1 MATNWSRFCSAN
13 LVEDDEDDLI
23 LVFDLNAVVL
33 AEVKELLSKR
43 QSSRSDAELSV
54 DSQDLLTVHQLC
66 QAVSPLAE
74 GSQCGLNCG
83 VRRTTVPPEMQY
95 SRVDV

>member
-1 MATNWSRFCSAN
+1 
-13 LVEDDEDDLI
+13 
-23 LVFDLNAVVL
+23 LNAVIL

-66 QAVSPLAE
+66 KSVSTLLSTRNVSEATVLGGPLL
-74 GSQCGLNCG
+74 SQ
-83 VRRTTVPPEMQY
+83 
-95 SRVDV
+95 